1 MGNDKIFDNTFE
13 ESDYDGRAI
22 SWKPDPNWVDEK
34 DTESCIVDEMLLERI
49 HDLINGSTYKN
60 LNEPNAEGKLPN
72 LSKNQIRDV
81 YSFIENKIDDFNII
95 DIFAALSEY
104 FNIQGQKFYNS
115 LSNVHKDKLM
125 SELDKRTDIINK
137 KGIRKL
143 F

>member
-49 HDLINGSTYKN
+49 HDLINNSSYKN
-60 LNEPNAEGKLPN
+60 LNEPNSEGKLPN

-95 DIFAALSEY
+95 EIFAALSEY

-125 SELDKRTDIINK
+125 SELDKRTDIINR